1 MIQLCSGSF
10 ECIIPERFG
19 FINVSHFLSIK
30 PPAAGRSCRGFVLM
44 TKRVMFYRQ
53 QGLFK
58 DMVLHLG
65 FTIEGRATD
74 ELPESLLA
82 CSTLHYPMLE
92 RAVEF
97 DV

>member
-1 MIQLCSGSF
+1 MHI
-10 ECIIPERFG
+10 
-19 FINVSHFLSIK
+19 V
-30 PPAAGRSCRGFVLM
+30 RS
-44 TKRVMFYRQ
+44 T
-53 QGLFK
+53 QGMFK

-65 FTIEGRATD
+65 FTIEGRASD

-82 CSTLHYPMLE
+82 CSTLNYPMVE

>member
-1 MIQLCSGSF
+1 
-10 ECIIPERFG
+10 
-19 FINVSHFLSIK
+19 
-30 PPAAGRSCRGFVLM
+30 
-44 TKRVMFYRQ
+44 MFYSARVVHIVCST
-53 QGLFK
+53 QGMFK

-65 FTIEGRATD
+65 FTIEGRALD

>member
-1 MIQLCSGSF
+1 MSGTSQTFFRNQLNRVFYVLNSM
-10 ECIIPERFG
+10 
-19 FINVSHFLSIK
+19 NVF
-30 PPAAGRSCRGFVLM
+30 
-44 TKRVMFYRQ
+44 

-65 FTIEGRATD
+65 FTIEGRTAD
-74 ELPESLLA
+74 ELPESLLG

-92 RAVEF
+92 KAVEF

>member
-1 MIQLCSGSF
+1 MCGVGPLTDL
-10 ECIIPERFG
+10 
-19 FINVSHFLSIK
+19 VSNMLLARAVYES
-30 PPAAGRSCRGFVLM
+30 
-44 TKRVMFYRQ
+44 

-65 FTIEGRATD
+65 FTVEGRAAD

-82 CSTLHYPMLE
+82 CSTLHYPMME

>member
-1 MIQLCSGSF
+1 M
-10 ECIIPERFG
+10 
-19 FINVSHFLSIK
+19 NVF
-30 PPAAGRSCRGFVLM
+30 
-44 TKRVMFYRQ
+44 

-65 FTIEGRATD
+65 FTIEGRTAD
-74 ELPESLLA
+74 ELPESLLG

-92 RAVEF
+92 KAVEF

>member
-1 MIQLCSGSF
+1 MYGFLAQFTLCF
-10 ECIIPERFG
+10 ELGASLCAVYE
-19 FINVSHFLSIK
+19 
-30 PPAAGRSCRGFVLM
+30 
-44 TKRVMFYRQ
+44 T

-65 FTIEGRATD
+65 FTVEGRAAD

-82 CSTLHYPMLE
+82 CSTLHYPMME

>member
-1 MIQLCSGSF
+1 M
-10 ECIIPERFG
+10 
-19 FINVSHFLSIK
+19 
-30 PPAAGRSCRGFVLM
+30 
-44 TKRVMFYRQ
+44 
-53 QGLFK
+53 FK

-65 FTIEGRATD
+65 FTIEGRAAD

-82 CSTLHYPMLE
+82 CSTLNYPMLE